1 MNAYDFVIAIVRGG
15 VILKRRIGN
24 AWPITEWHNTRN
36 TAEARITELAPFG
49 ASVLVRWLDER
60 CEWKAVPL

>member
-1 MNAYDFVIAIVRGG
+1 MNAPDFIIYLVRGG
-15 VILKRRIGN
+15 FILKRRIGS
-24 AWPITEWHNTRN
+24 AWPLIEWHDTRN